1 MKTLICLKKW
11 DQCRSFRGIHDECIE
26 HHDSTMHVLG
36 MNRKS
41 LNKPSLPE
49 IYTPKSQSLLLT
61 SVTLILKDT
70 VSPRSHLS
78 RSQRQPSVGSWVR
91 SMYWSTPFSSRAK
104 PPRGPGTRV
113 GPPTTVK
120 LNVRVCSKVPTSF
133 TNVSLWITMSVPG
146 NNKKMCVH
154 TDICSEMTSVLA
166 YYQSTSKKKKEK
178 KVWHFMCSFK
188 KREWKSCKHFE
199 TVLQVF
205 WDKESK
211 GKLLLVTT
219 VHRVVCWPTRHTWL
233 ALCGL
238 TSPSS

>member
-1 MKTLICLKKW
+1 MIVLKSRQTHSCSLADNQNRCCISPQNCWCLNMF
-11 DQCRSFRGIHDECIE
+11 S
-26 HHDSTMHVLG
+26 
-36 MNRKS
+36 
-41 LNKPSLPE
+41 
-49 IYTPKSQSLLLT
+49 LT
-61 SVTLILKDT
+61 SMTLSLKDT

-78 RSQRQPSVGSWVR
+78 RSQRQPSVGCCVR

-113 GPPTTVK
+113 GPPPTVK
-120 LNVRVCSKVPTSF
+120 LNVRVCSKVPTIF

-146 NNKKMCVH
+146 NNKKCVYTQISAQKWQVYLLVISQH
-154 TDICSEMTSVLA
+154 
-166 YYQSTSKKKKEK
+166 QRRKKEK

-188 KREWKSCKHFE
+188 KWEWKSCKHFE
-199 TVLQVF
+199 TVLQVSE
-205 WDKESK
+205 DKESK
-211 GKLLLVTT
+211 GKLLLVTM